1 MKGKMNAKMGNII
14 IDRDVLAKYAGAA
27 TAECIGI
34 VGMAA
39 VNVKDGVIKLLKK
52 ENAGRGVNVYVVDN
66 RIKVELHIIVAYGV
80 SIRAVAQNVL
90 EHVRYKIETFTG
102 MEVEQ
107 IFHVV
112 KKCHTFLHSTPN
124 VSVYTLLLY
133 FYGEKRFPALLH
145 ISKHIIAYFGGY
157 FNECT
162 KLSEA
167 SYIVVFE
174 SFDRIVFFDLMHGVH
189 HAGKYNHKDTKD
201 NDGNTAPW
209 DLETDVHCT

>member
-107 IFHVV
+107 I
-112 KKCHTFLHSTPN
+112 N
-124 VSVYTLLLY
+124 VIVESV
-133 FYGEKRFPALLH
+133 
-145 ISKHIIAYFGGY
+145 
-157 FNECT
+157 
-162 KLSEA
+162 
-167 SYIVVFE
+167 
-174 SFDRIVFFDLMHGVH
+174 RIVDE
-189 HAGKYNHKDTKD
+189 D
-201 NDGNTAPW
+201 
-209 DLETDVHCT
+209 

>member
-66 RIKVELHIIVAYGV
+66 RVAYGV

-107 IFHVV
+107 I
-112 KKCHTFLHSTPN
+112 N
-124 VSVYTLLLY
+124 V
-133 FYGEKRFPALLH
+133 
-145 ISKHIIAYFGGY
+145 
-157 FNECT
+157 
-162 KLSEA
+162 
-167 SYIVVFE
+167 IVEGV
-174 SFDRIVFFDLMHGVH
+174 RIVDE
-189 HAGKYNHKDTKD
+189 D
-201 NDGNTAPW
+201 
-209 DLETDVHCT
+209 